1 MSQVSHSYLN
11 IFIKIKFMVY
21 TIAEIGN
28 NHNGSIKKFLKIT
41 KAAHASGADAVKIQS
56 FRGTDIVAPNIL
68 SSEYPEWDSD
78 GYKYWYEF
86 ADSIALPIG
95 DHQEAIDYA
104 HHLGLDF
111 ITTPVSPEIV
121 DFLEQMKGIDYYK
134 IASMDL
140 NNIDLIESIAQTDK
154 KIILSTGMGSIE
166 EVKIAVDLL
175 HKNNLTILHCVSDY
189 PLNPQNANLNN
200 IKFLINEFPNLTIG
214 FSDHSL
220 GHELS
225 IAAVALG
232 AKVIEKHFTLDRED
246 TKSAEHH
253 FSMEPIDFEKMV
265 KWTND
270 VDKNF
275 EKYEWGRSEN
285 ENIKGK
291 LISRRSFHYKKNFC
305 KGHIISKK
313 DLIFI
318 RPGSGFDFNDISKII
333 GKKLSKDVLKYNIC
347 ILDDFE

>member
-1 MSQVSHSYLN
+1 
-11 IFIKIKFMVY
+11 MVY

-56 FRGTDIVAPNIL
+56 FRGTDIVTPNIL
-68 SSEYPEWDSD
+68 SSEYPEWNSA

-86 ADSIALPIG
+86 ADSIALPID

-104 HHLGLDF
+104 HHLGLNF
-111 ITTPVSPEIV
+111 ITTPVCPQIV
-121 DFLEQMKGIDYYK
+121 EFLEQMKGIDYYK

-140 NNIDLIESIAQTDK
+140 NNIDLIESIAQTNK
-154 KIILSTGMGSIE
+154 KVILSTGMGSIE
-166 EVKIAVDLL
+166 EIKKAADLL
-175 HKNNLTILHCVSDY
+175 HKNELTILHCVSDY
-189 PLNPQNANLNN
+189 PLNPKNANLNN

-232 AKVIEKHFTLDRED
+232 AKVIEKHFTLDRKD
-246 TKSAEHH
+246 INPAEHH
-253 FSMEPIDFEKMV
+253 FSMEPKDFKKLV

-270 VDKNF
+270 IDKNF
-275 EKYEWGRSEN
+275 DKYKWGRSEN
-285 ENIKGK
+285 ENIQGK
-291 LISRRSFHYKKNFC
+291 LISRRSFHYKTNLS
-305 KGHIISKK
+305 KGHIVSKK
-313 DLIFI
+313 DLIFV
-318 RPGSGFDFNDISKII
+318 RPGSGVDYSDISKII
-333 GKKLSKDVLKYNIC
+333 GKKLSKDVLEYDSC
-347 ILDDFE
+347 ILNDVD